1 MDTICNIFDH
11 IVKQIFA
18 FFRAIKKKSLEFPC
32 MFLQKSMN
40 NRQISQEDIHIFTTN
55 LRQGGTTTSLDY
67 VTKKFMDVYTK
78 RPIWD
83 RSYWLFDISA
93 YATLVDWEKSFSDLE
108 LDIDENL
115 FLYSS
120 FSINRTNSH
129 NITIWE
135 CYQIHPTKAKK
146 IVFYGTWNIKDGLSI
161 SSEDKWVRRKD
172 LEVCSI

>member
-18 FFRAIKKKSLEFPC
+18 FFRAIK
-32 MFLQKSMN
+32 
-40 NRQISQEDIHIFTTN
+40 
-55 LRQGGTTTSLDY
+55 
-67 VTKKFMDVYTK
+67 
-78 RPIWD
+78 
-83 RSYWLFDISA
+83 
-93 YATLVDWEKSFSDLE
+93 EKSQHMLLWWIGKRVSVIWSWILMKICFYILHLLSIE
-108 LDIDENL
+108 LIA
-115 FLYSS
+115 
-120 FSINRTNSH
+120 
-129 NITIWE
+129 IT

>member
-18 FFRAIKKKSLEFPC
+18 FFRAIKEKSLEFPC
-32 MFLQKSMN
+32 MFLQKSMY

-55 LRQGGTTTSLDY
+55 LQQWGTTTSLDY

-135 CYQIHPTKAKK
+135 CYQIHSTKAKK